1 MQRDQ
6 QVFELIKKEQERQEN
21 GIELIAS
28 ENFASPQVIEAM
40 GTVLSNW
47 QLTEPRNFSGHPGQ
61 MCNRIPALRPMRR

>member
-40 GTVLSNW
+40 GTVVCGRPTR
-47 QLTEPRNFSGHPGQ
+47 Q
-61 MCNRIPALRPMRR
+61 ALLRGVRGS